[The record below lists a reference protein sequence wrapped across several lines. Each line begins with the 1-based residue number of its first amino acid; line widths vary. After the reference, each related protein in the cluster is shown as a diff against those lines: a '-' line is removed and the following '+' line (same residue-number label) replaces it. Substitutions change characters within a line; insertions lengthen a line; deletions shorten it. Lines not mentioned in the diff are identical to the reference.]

1 MMIDDKRYFKKAG
14 YSRRNF
20 LKGAGVALML
30 PQFASLA
37 KSKKDVP
44 PPVRM
49 AFLHVPNGKIM
60 NKWTPKEF
68 GKDYKITQTLKPLE
82 GLKKH
87 LQVISGLQHKNGF
100 SNGDGAGDHARAQG
114 SFLTGVQILKS
125 AKRARNGIS
134 VDQVAA
140 KYLGNKTYLPSLE
153 LSSQRGRLSGSCD
166 SGYSCLYQFNLS
178 WANEVQPM
186 VPESSSEQAFNR
198 LFTIWDGKGESKQHK
213 ILAQNEKSVLDFVG
227 ESAKDLQRKLGKE
240 DTHKLDQYF
249 SSLRETEKRI
259 QKEKPKIHP
268 KMLKR
273 DFSEQPENYKA
284 KIETLMDIMV
294 LAFEVDA
301 TRISS
306 MIVADEGSNRS
317 FPELGIKSG
326 HHSLSHHRE
335 QKSWIKDLEKIDL
348 FYVSRLAYLLNEL
361 DKRKVDG
368 KSLLEQ
374 SMIVYGSGH
383 SDGNRHR
390 HNNLPIILAGH
401 GGGSLNPGYHREFRD
416 DPMCNLYVSMLQK
429 MGCPVNKF
437 SDSTGILTG
446 I

>member
-1 MMIDDKRYFKKAG
+1 MIDDKRYFKKAG
-14 YSRRNF
+14 HSRRNF
-20 LKGAGVALML
+20 LKGAGLALML

-37 KSKKDVP
+37 KSKKDIEQ
-44 PPVRM
+44 PVRM

-60 NKWTPKEF
+60 DKWTPKEF

-82 GLKKH
+82 NLKNH
-87 LQVISGLQHKNGF
+87 FQVISGLQHKNGF

-114 SFLTGVQILKS
+114 SYLTGVQVLKS
-125 AKRARNGIS
+125 AKKVRNGIS

-140 KYLGNKTYLPSLE
+140 KYFGNKTYLPSLE
-153 LSSQRGRLSGSCD
+153 LSSIRGRLSGSCD

-178 WANEVQPM
+178 WANEVQPL
-186 VPESSSEQAFNR
+186 VPESSPEQAFNR
-198 LFTIWDGKGESKQHK
+198 LFTIWDGNKKSKQHK
-213 ILAQNEKSVLDFVG
+213 LLAANEKSILDFVG
-227 ESAKDLQRKLGKE
+227 ESAKDLQRRLGKE

-249 SSLRETEKRI
+249 SSLRDTEKRI
-259 QKEKPKIHP
+259 QKEKPKVHP

-273 DFSEQPENYKA
+273 DFFKQPGSYQE

-294 LAFEVDA
+294 LAFEIDA
-301 TRISS
+301 TRIST
-306 MIVADEGSNRS
+306 MIVGDEGSNRS

-326 HHSLSHHRE
+326 HHSLSHHRN
-335 QKSWIKDLEKIDL
+335 QADWIKQLEKIDL
-348 FYVSRLAYLLNEL
+348 FYVSRLAYFLNEL
-361 DKRKVDG
+361 EKRKVDG

-390 HNNLPIILAGH
+390 HNNLPVILAGH
-401 GGGSLNPGYHREFRD
+401 GGGTLKPGHHREFKD

-429 MGCPVNKF
+429 FGCPIDKF
-437 SDSTGILTG
+437 SDSTGTLQG

>member
-1 MMIDDKRYFKKAG
+1 MIDDKRYFKKAG
-14 YSRRNF
+14 HSRRNF
-20 LKGAGVALML
+20 LKGAGLALML

-37 KSKKDVP
+37 KSKKDAEL
-44 PPVRM
+44 PVRM

-60 NKWTPKEF
+60 EKWTPKEF
-68 GKDYKITQTLKPLE
+68 GKDYKISQTLKPLE
-82 GLKKH
+82 SLKKYF
-87 LQVISGLQHKNGF
+87 QVISGLQHKNGF
-100 SNGDGAGDHARAQG
+100 ANGDGAGDHARAQG

-125 AKRARNGIS
+125 AKKARNGIS

-198 LFTIWDGKGESKQHK
+198 LFTIWDGKSKSKQHQ
-213 ILAQNEKSVLDFVG
+213 ILAQNEKSILDFVG

-268 KMLKR
+268 KLLKH
-273 DFSEQPENYKA
+273 DFSEQPENFKA
-284 KIETLMDIMV
+284 KVETLMDIMV

-301 TRISS
+301 TRIST
-306 MIVADEGSNRS
+306 MIVGDEGSNRS

-326 HHSLSHHRE
+326 HHSLSHHRNQE
-335 QKSWIKDLEKIDL
+335 SWIKDLEKIDL
-348 FYVSRLAYLLNEL
+348 FYVSRLAYFLNEL

-401 GGGSLNPGYHREFRD
+401 GGGKLNPGYHREFRD

-429 MGCPVNKF
+429 MGCPVDKF
-437 SDSTGILTG
+437 SDSTGILKG

>member
-1 MMIDDKRYFKKAG
+1 MIDDNRYFKKAG

-37 KSKKDVP
+37 KSKKDIEP
-44 PPVRM
+44 PIRM

-60 NKWTPKEF
+60 DKWTPKEF
-68 GKDYKITQTLKPLE
+68 GKDYNLTQTLKPLE
-82 GLKKH
+82 SFKKH
-87 LQVISGLQHKNGF
+87 FQVISGLQHKNGF

-114 SFLTGVQILKS
+114 SYLTGVQILKS
-125 AKRARNGIS
+125 AKKVRNGIS

-140 KYLGNKTYLPSLE
+140 KYFGNKTYLPSLE
-153 LSSQRGRLSGSCD
+153 LSSIRGRLSGSCD

-178 WANEVQPM
+178 WANEVQPL
-186 VPESSSEQAFNR
+186 VPESSPEQAFNR
-198 LFTIWDGKGESKQHK
+198 LFTIWDGKNKSKHHK
-213 ILAQNEKSVLDFVG
+213 LLAANEKSILDFVG
-227 ESAKDLQRKLGKE
+227 ESAKDLQRRLGKE

-249 SSLRETEKRI
+249 SSLRDTEKRI
-259 QKEKPKIHP
+259 QKEKPKVHP

-273 DFSEQPENYKA
+273 DFFEQPGSYQE
-284 KIETLMDIMV
+284 KIETLMDVMV

-301 TRISS
+301 TRIST
-306 MIVADEGSNRS
+306 MIVGDEGSNRS

-326 HHSLSHHRE
+326 HHSLSHHRN
-335 QKSWIKDLEKIDL
+335 QKDWIKSLEKIDH
-348 FYVSRLAYLLNEL
+348 FYVSRLAYFLNEL
-361 DKRKVDG
+361 NKRKVDG

-390 HNNLPIILAGH
+390 HNNLPVILAGH
-401 GGGSLNPGYHREFRD
+401 GGGTLNPGSHREFRD
-416 DPMCNLYVSMLQK
+416 DPMCNLYTTMLQK
-429 MGCPVNKF
+429 FGCPVNKF
-437 SDSTGILTG
+437 SDSTGTLKG